1 MKVKLSTYND
11 IGKCAYGTLMDE
23 FDSDRD
29 IIRLDGKRVEI
40 NTLDDLFQFL
50 WNIPGIASHDNVNH
64 TSESDFHSTGTWWE
78 HLYGESIKLHE
89 KKIHK
94 LEKRL
99 ANAAETRKPK
109 LQQHLE
115 SEQESIKSLKRL
127 INGLNEEM
135 EKHKEMIRH
144 ENGL

>member
-50 WNIPGIASHDNVNH
+50 WNIPGVASYDNVSH
-64 TSESDFHSTGTWWE
+64 TSVADFYSTGTWWE
-78 HLYGESIKLHE
+78 CRYTKDIKWHE
-89 KKIHK
+89 KKLNE
-94 LEKRL
+94 LEKRI
-99 ANAAETRKPK
+99 AKADDKKKSK
-109 LQQHLE
+109 LQQKIE
-115 SEQESIKSLKRL
+115 WNRKSIESLKRL
-127 INGLNEEM
+127 INALNEEM